1 MKEIDQ
7 TKRKDDRWKSVAAVG
22 IALIITVFTGGLYI
36 NESKNNEEL
45 IRVRSRTQVEI
56 ESGKAREANL
66 AQALAEARKQ
76 AEAHEAA
83 LIKERAEVSAKTQAT
98 TFADKQAELREK
110 KLTDTISALNE
121 EISTA
126 KSRLNALTAL
136 TNISEPPKTDDVKR
150 LQMPPSPVK
159 ETPETLAARRQEDLL
174 KKFNKVSDQFTRPKV
189 YLHDV
194 FVSRLNK
201 CEKRDPSCGKCAF
214 FDLTVNA
221 DGMLNFG
228 GYKFN
233 SLQVL
238 HEGDVINIYKI
249 EDLQSS
255 FEHKFSDVSS
265 LQCRLKWQYF
275 DFKKLGY
282 FKPTLS
288 SSFGSVDIDLNADDL
303 MALRETFE
311 LAQSFKATK

>member
-7 TKRKDDRWKSVAAVG
+7 TKRTDDRWKSVATIA
-22 IALIITVFTGGLYI
+22 IALIITVFAGGLYI

-83 LIKERAEVSAKTQAT
+83 LIKERAEVSAKTQAS
-98 TFADKQAELREK
+98 TFADKQAEQREK
-110 KLTDTISALNE
+110 KLADTISALNE
-121 EISTA
+121 ELSMA
-126 KSRLNALTAL
+126 RSRLTAL

-159 ETPETLAARRQEDLL
+159 ETPEALAARRKEDLL

-214 FDLTVNA
+214 FDLTVNT
-221 DGMLNFG
+221 DGMLIFG

-282 FKPTLS
+282 FNPTLS